1 MPSRP
6 QKTTDEYLQAFQ
18 LGEED
23 GFNFLFR
30 EYYAALCYFS
40 FQIIQTRELSEEI
53 AGEAFVKLWERHASF
68 NNIASV
74 KSFLYTVARNRCV
87 DSLRKKKV
95 MKKAEL
101 QLIKSNSNFNFEYF
115 DEVAFAEMIRQIVDH
130 IEELPSKMRQVFK
143 LYYIEGKKYKQ
154 IACELNSSPEAVR
167 KQKTRALK
175 IIREKFLFLLS
186 FF

>member
-1 MPSRP
+1 
-6 QKTTDEYLQAFQ
+6 
-18 LGEED
+18 
-23 GFNFLFR
+23 
-30 EYYAALCYFS
+30 
-40 FQIIQTRELSEEI
+40 
-53 AGEAFVKLWERHASF
+53 
-68 NNIASV
+68 
-74 KSFLYTVARNRCV
+74 
-87 DSLRKKKV
+87 